1 MSEINSQEYLDM
13 CSQLQGIL
21 KENERKKEQAE
32 EKLLEY
38 QKFAI
43 TAYGVSRMISELIDN
58 SECVIDMEIQVMVD
72 TLRSYSSQ
80 FTEENIIRYRPE

>member
-21 KENERKKEQAE
+21 KINEEKTRKAE
-32 EKLLEY
+32 EKLMEY
-38 QKFAI
+38 KKFAI
-43 TAYGVSRMISELIDN
+43 TTYGVSRMISDLMDN

-72 TLRSYSSQ
+72 ALRSYASQ
-80 FTEENIIRYRPE
+80 FTEDNIIRYSL